1 MEVGE
6 PGIRTHAARLS
17 PEWESLGWGWE
28 AGWGEPSRCPELG
41 DRKGFRAKQEKTKFP
56 FWWFPGLV
64 PAVGE
69 EAGWGDGFLSPN
81 LQFGPPCSPDPASHL
96 GMTPC
101 PQTVSPH
108 SDTCC
113 SLGASWRLTGW
124 TRGFGAPSEKG
135 QALRPGKWVKLGRW
149 SRGPGE
155 GALPAGGIA
164 LMLPRPP
171 SWCLGSQRQ
180 SPRLC
185 LPST

>member
-6 PGIRTHAARLS
+6 LGIRTHAAGLS
-17 PEWESLGWGWE
+17 PEWESWGWGWGT
-28 AGWGEPSRCPELG
+28 GWGESSRCPELG

-56 FWWFPGLV
+56 FWWFLGLV

-81 LQFGPPCSPDPASHL
+81 LQFGAPCSPDSASLL
-96 GMTPC
+96 GMIPC

-108 SDTCC
+108 SHICC

-124 TRGFGAPSEKG
+124 TRRAGAPNEKG
-135 QALRPGKWVKLGRW
+135 QALRPGKWVKP

-155 GALPAGGIA
+155 GCLPAGGIA
-164 LMLPRPP
+164 LILPRPQ
-171 SWCLGSQRQ
+171 SWCLGSQRK
-180 SPRLC
+180 SPHPC